1 MGFSYDIA
9 NLNWKAEF
17 VFLLIG
23 SEFSRIFCR
32 LLAIIERTHFASPV
46 LIHKVSLCC
55 CIKSFMHQ
63 NSLPFFKYIISCDF
77 RTHTATHH
85 SHDLRE
91 IRLRVN
97 TSKCGYGRWFYCF
110 IISDDIIKYFMG
122 NIFPFLYVK
131 ILYEKLKNRYVK
143 EGCKNDPLWTNKWG
157 WR

>member
-1 MGFSYDIA
+1 MEFSYDITKW
-9 NLNWKAEF
+9 NWKAVS
-17 VFLLIG
+17 VFLFIG
-23 SEFSRIFCR
+23 SEFSRNFCR
-32 LLAIIERTHFASPV
+32 LLAVIEQTHFASPV

-110 IISDDIIKYFMG
+110 IISDELS
-122 NIFPFLYVK
+122 NISWVTYSPFYMLRFCMR
-131 ILYEKLKNRYVK
+131 N
-143 EGCKNDPLWTNKWG
+143 
-157 WR
+157 WRIVM